1 MELLEGAFDSQLNV
15 DESEDDDAQEETTQD
30 DTNTDTEQQDSTPNT
45 QSSAVT
51 RWLEQCQQAELTELH
66 IQDELCSENTG
77 EVSETRTAG
86 SVEEGKAVR
95 EKVTG
100 ADTAADTGADTGAAG
115 GSSGDN
121 NSEAE
126 DELPELT
133 GNRDLRPFRDDPEH
147 INANVARNIER
158 GRNPGSIC
166 SSATS
171 VAPEVIRQRVK
182 RQFKSQEKIQQ
193 SRRIRKHGEAA
204 VQTRKRRDNE
214 YDVKTS
220 LDAGWY

>member
-1 MELLEGAFDSQLNV
+1 MDDMELLEGAFDSQLNV

-51 RWLEQCQQAELTELH
+51 RWLEQSQQAELTELH
-66 IQDELCSENTG
+66 IQDELCSD
-77 EVSETRTAG
+77 VSETHTAG
-86 SVEEGKAVR
+86 SVEECEAVR
-95 EKVTG
+95 KEVTG

-115 GSSGDN
+115 GSSGYN

-126 DELPELT
+126 DELPELS

-147 INANVARNIER
+147 INAHVARNIER
-158 GRNPGSIC
+158 GRSPGSIC

>member
-15 DESEDDDAQEETTQD
+15 DECEDDDVQEETTQD
-30 DTNTDTEQQDSTPNT
+30 DSNTDPKQQDSTPNT

-77 EVSETRTAG
+77 ALSETRTAG
-86 SVEEGKAVR
+86 SVEEGEAVR
-95 EKVTG
+95 EGV
-100 ADTAADTGADTGAAG
+100 TGADTGAEG

-121 NSEAE
+121 NSEAD

-147 INANVARNIER
+147 INAHVARNIER